1 MTNAV
6 NTHAR
11 ASRPLH
17 ICVGETTKNNRAT
30 NLSLTWEELCERIK
44 SPIRTSE
51 TYAEYCAMD
60 SVETGRIK
68 DVGYFVGG
76 PSDNGI
82 RNSENITTRDLITL
96 DIDHVSTDFM
106 EKFERGAGEFE
117 FCVYSTHKHSPEK
130 PRLRMLLPL
139 SRTVSGTEYKAVAR
153 KLAQRIGIEYCDDA
167 SYVVPQAMYWPSASQ
182 DAEYVFYVNK
192 GEWVDPDQI
201 LALHKD
207 WQDESGWP
215 VSSREKSAPRE
226 ALKKAGNPLE
236 KPGLIGLWCRTYS
249 IDDVISKFLSDVY
262 EPTDDPSRYTYIA
275 GTTYGGAIVYNNGL
289 FLYSHHEKDPVSKTL
304 VNAFD
309 LVRLHKFGE
318 LDEQN

>member
-1 MTNAV
+1 MTTNMDV
-6 NTHAR
+6 KIE
-11 ASRPLH
+11 ASRPLP

-30 NLSLTWEELCERIK
+30 NVSLTWEELCERIK

-76 PSDNGI
+76 PSVNGI
-82 RNSENITTRDLITL
+82 RNSENITTRNVITL
-96 DIDHVSTDFM
+96 DIDHAPTDFI
-106 EKFERGAGEFE
+106 EKFERGAGEFD

-130 PRLRMLLPL
+130 PRFRMLLPL

-153 KLAQRIGIEYCDDA
+153 KLAQRIGIEHCDDA
-167 SYVVPQAMYWPSASQ
+167 SYVVPQAMYWPSCSQ
-182 DAEYVFYVNK
+182 DAEYMCYVNK

-201 LALHKD
+201 LALYKD
-207 WQDESGWP
+207 WKDASEWP
-215 VSSREKSAPRE
+215 VSSREKNAPRE
-226 ALKKAGNPLE
+226 AVKKAGNPLE

-262 EPTDDPSRYTYIA
+262 EPTDDPNRYTYIA
-275 GTTYGGAIVYNNGL
+275 GTTYGGAIVYDNGL
-289 FLYSHHEKDPVSKTL
+289 FLYSYHEKDPVSKTL

-309 LVRLHKFGE
+309 LVRLHKFGG
-318 LDEQN
+318 LDEQS